1 MVSFQLLLLLQLHR
15 LPSISAQ
22 GKLGNYFLIDYIQV
36 MSRRNLILFI
46 LAGFLWGIP
55 YLFIRVAVD
64 SETGFSPAIVVFM
77 RVFIGA
83 LILVPIAIFDKSFF
97 IAIKGWK
104 YIAVYALF
112 EMVIPWILI
121 GTAEQSITSGLAGL
135 LVASVPIF
143 STLIASR
150 HGDKTVWQPRRLI
163 GIAVG
168 FLGVFLLVGIESIT
182 GSSDPI
188 AILMML
194 GASLG
199 YAYAVIYITRKMPG
213 VSGVAIN
220 GIAMAMTAV
229 FYSPALF
236 FLWPDHAISTTAI
249 YCVIALGVF
258 STGIAFAVFF
268 TVMDEIGPA
277 RASLVTYMNTAFAVV
292 LGVLILS
299 EPLTTGII
307 VGLPLVLI
315 GSYLASRKT
324 NA

>member
-1 MVSFQLLLLLQLHR
+1 
-15 LPSISAQ
+15 
-22 GKLGNYFLIDYIQV
+22 
-36 MSRRNLILFI
+36 MSRRNLILFL

-55 YLFIRVAVD
+55 YLFIRIAVD
-64 SETGFSPAIVVFM
+64 PETGFSPAIVVFM

-83 LILVPIAIFDKSFF
+83 LILIPISIYDKSIFV
-97 IAIKGWK
+97 AIKGWK
-104 YIAVYALF
+104 YIAVYAFF
-112 EMVIPWILI
+112 EMVIPWFLI
-121 GTAEQSITSGLAGL
+121 GTAEQSISSGLAGL

-143 STLIASR
+143 STIITSMY
-150 HGDKTVWQPRRLI
+150 GDKTVWQPRRLI

-168 FLGVFLLVGIESIT
+168 FLGVFLLVGIESFT

-188 AILMML
+188 AILMIL
-194 GASLG
+194 GASIG

-220 GIAMAMTAV
+220 AVAMAMTAL

-236 FLWPDHAISTTAI
+236 ILWPAHQISHSAI
-249 YCVIALGVF
+249 YSVIALGIF

-268 TVMDEIGPA
+268 TVMAEIGPA

-307 VGLPLVLI
+307 VGLPLVLV
-315 GSYLASRKT
+315 GSYLASRKVS
-324 NA
+324 A

>member
-1 MVSFQLLLLLQLHR
+1 
-15 LPSISAQ
+15 
-22 GKLGNYFLIDYIQV
+22 
-36 MSRRNLILFI
+36 MSRRNLILFL

-64 SETGFSPAIVVFM
+64 PETGFSPAIVVFI

-83 LILVPIAIFDKSFF
+83 LILIPISIYDKSLFV
-97 IAIKGWK
+97 AIKGWK

-121 GTAEQSITSGLAGL
+121 GTAEQSISSGLAGL

-143 STLIASR
+143 STIIASMY
-150 HGDKTVWQPRRLI
+150 GDKSVWHPRRLFGMAI
-163 GIAVG
+163 G
-168 FLGVFLLVGIESIT
+168 FLGVFLLVGIESFT

-188 AILMML
+188 AIFMML
-194 GASLG
+194 GASVG

-220 GIAMAMTAV
+220 AIAMAITAL

-236 FLWPDHAISTTAI
+236 LLWPDHKISLSAT
-249 YCVIALGVF
+249 YSVIALGIF

-268 TVMDEIGPA
+268 TVMAEIGPT

-299 EPLTTGII
+299 EPLTIGII

-315 GSYLASRKT
+315 GSFLASRKV

>member
-1 MVSFQLLLLLQLHR
+1 
-15 LPSISAQ
+15 
-22 GKLGNYFLIDYIQV
+22 
-36 MSRRNLILFI
+36 MSRRNLALFI

-64 SETGFSPAIVVFM
+64 PETGFSPAIVVFM

-83 LILVPIAIFDKSFF
+83 LILLPIAIYDKSFF

-121 GTAEQSITSGLAGL
+121 GTAEQSISSGLAGL

-143 STLIASR
+143 STIITSL
-150 HGDKTVWQPRRLI
+150 HGDKSVWHPRRLF
-163 GIAVG
+163 GMGVG
-168 FLGVFLLVGIESIT
+168 FLGVFLLVGIESFT
-182 GSSDPI
+182 GSSNPI
-188 AILMML
+188 SILMML
-194 GASLG
+194 GASIG
-199 YAYAVIYITRKMPG
+199 YAYAVIFISRKLPG

-220 GIAMAMTAV
+220 GIAMAMTAI
-229 FYSPALF
+229 FYSPALLL
-236 FLWPDHAISTTAI
+236 LWPDRAIGTTAI
-249 YCVIALGVF
+249 YSVIALGVF

-268 TVMDEIGPA
+268 TVMAEIGPA

-292 LGVLILS
+292 LGVIILS
-299 EPLTTGII
+299 EPLTIGII
-307 VGLPLVLI
+307 VGLPLVLV
-315 GSYLASRKT
+315 GSYLASRKV

>member
-1 MVSFQLLLLLQLHR
+1 
-15 LPSISAQ
+15 
-22 GKLGNYFLIDYIQV
+22 

-55 YLFIRVAVD
+55 YLFIRIAVD
-64 SETGFSPAIVVFM
+64 PDTGFSPAIVVFM

-83 LILVPIAIFDKSFF
+83 LILIPISIYDKSFF

-112 EMVIPWILI
+112 EMTVPWIFI
-121 GTAEQSITSGLAGL
+121 GTAEQSISSGLAGL

-143 STLIASR
+143 STIITSL
-150 HGDKTVWQPRRLI
+150 HGDKSVWQPRRLF
-163 GIAVG
+163 GLAVG
-168 FLGVFLLVGIESIT
+168 FLGVFLLVGIESFT

-188 AILMML
+188 AILMVL
-194 GASLG
+194 GASVG
-199 YAYAVIYITRKMPG
+199 YAFAVIYITRKMPG

-220 GIAMAMTAV
+220 AIATAITAIV
-229 FYSPALF
+229 YSPALLF
-236 FLWPDHAISTTAI
+236 TWPDRAISHNAV
-249 YCVIALGVF
+249 YSVIALGIF

-268 TVMDEIGPA
+268 TVMAEIGPA

-292 LGVLILS
+292 LGILILG
-299 EPLTTGII
+299 EPLTIGII
-307 VGLPLVLI
+307 VGLPLVLV
-315 GSYLASRKT
+315 GSYLASRKV

>member
-1 MVSFQLLLLLQLHR
+1 
-15 LPSISAQ
+15 
-22 GKLGNYFLIDYIQV
+22 
-36 MSRRNLILFI
+36 MSRRNLILFL

-64 SETGFSPAIVVFM
+64 PETGFSPAIVVFI
-77 RVFIGA
+77 RVFIGS
-83 LILVPIAIFDKSFF
+83 LILIPISIYDKSLFV
-97 IAIKGWK
+97 AIKGWK
-104 YIAVYALF
+104 YIAVYAFF

-121 GTAEQSITSGLAGL
+121 GTAEQSISSGLAGL

-143 STLIASR
+143 STIIASMY
-150 HGDKTVWQPRRLI
+150 GDKSVWHPRRLFGMAI
-163 GIAVG
+163 G
-168 FLGVFLLVGIESIT
+168 FLGVFLLVGIESFT

-188 AILMML
+188 AIFMIL
-194 GASLG
+194 GASVG

-220 GIAMAMTAV
+220 AIAMAMTAL

-236 FLWPDHAISTTAI
+236 LLWPDHKISLNAT
-249 YCVIALGVF
+249 YSVIALGIF

-268 TVMDEIGPA
+268 TVMAEIGPT

-299 EPLTTGII
+299 EPLTIGII

-315 GSYLASRKT
+315 GSFLASRKV

>member
-1 MVSFQLLLLLQLHR
+1 
-15 LPSISAQ
+15 
-22 GKLGNYFLIDYIQV
+22 
-36 MSRRNLILFI
+36 MSRRNLILFL

-64 SETGFSPAIVVFM
+64 PDNGFSPAIVVFI

-83 LILVPIAIFDKSFF
+83 LILIPISIYDKSLFV
-97 IAIKGWK
+97 AIKGWK

-121 GTAEQSITSGLAGL
+121 GTAEQSISSGLAGL

-143 STLIASR
+143 STIIASIY
-150 HGDKTVWQPRRLI
+150 GDKSVWHPRRLFGMAI
-163 GIAVG
+163 G
-168 FLGVFLLVGIESIT
+168 FLGVFLLVGIESFT

-188 AILMML
+188 AIFMML
-194 GASLG
+194 GASVG

-220 GIAMAMTAV
+220 AIAMAMTAL

-236 FLWPDHAISTTAI
+236 LLWPDHKISLSAT
-249 YCVIALGVF
+249 YSVIALGIF

-268 TVMDEIGPA
+268 TVMAEIGPT

-299 EPLTTGII
+299 EPLTIGII

-315 GSYLASRKT
+315 GSFLASRKV

>member
-1 MVSFQLLLLLQLHR
+1 
-15 LPSISAQ
+15 
-22 GKLGNYFLIDYIQV
+22 

-55 YLFIRVAVD
+55 YLFIKVAVD
-64 SETGFSPAIVVFM
+64 PQNGFSPAIVVFG
-77 RVFIGA
+77 RVLIGA
-83 LILVPIAIFDKSFF
+83 LVLIPIAIYDKSFF
-97 IAIKGWK
+97 TAIKGWK

-112 EMVIPWILI
+112 EMVGPWILI
-121 GTAEQSITSGLAGL
+121 GTAEQKISSGLAGL
-135 LVASVPIF
+135 LVSSVPIF
-143 STLIASR
+143 STLIASYY
-150 HGDKTVWQPRRLI
+150 GDKTVWQPRRLI
-163 GIAVG
+163 GIIIG
-168 FLGVFLLVGIESIT
+168 FLGVFLLVGIESFT

-188 AILMML
+188 SILMTL
-194 GASLG
+194 AAALG
-199 YAYAVIYITRKMPG
+199 YAFAVIYITRKMPG

-236 FLWPDHAISTTAI
+236 FLWPDRAVSANAI
-249 YCVIALGVF
+249 YALIALGVF

-268 TVMDEIGPA
+268 TVMAEIGPT

-299 EPLTTGII
+299 EPLTIGII

-315 GSYLASRKT
+315 GSYLASRK
-324 NA
+324 ASA

>member
-1 MVSFQLLLLLQLHR
+1 
-15 LPSISAQ
+15 
-22 GKLGNYFLIDYIQV
+22 

-64 SETGFSPAIVVFM
+64 PDNGFSPAIVVFI

-83 LILVPIAIFDKSFF
+83 LILIPISIYDKSLFV
-97 IAIKGWK
+97 AIKGWK

-121 GTAEQSITSGLAGL
+121 GTAEQSISSGLAGL

-143 STLIASR
+143 STIIASMY
-150 HGDKTVWQPRRLI
+150 GDKSVWHPRRLFGMAI
-163 GIAVG
+163 G
-168 FLGVFLLVGIESIT
+168 FLGVFLLVGIESFT

-188 AILMML
+188 AIFMML
-194 GASLG
+194 GASVG

-220 GIAMAMTAV
+220 AIAMAMTAL

-236 FLWPDHAISTTAI
+236 LLWPDHKISLSAT
-249 YCVIALGVF
+249 YSVIALGVF

-268 TVMDEIGPA
+268 TVMAEIGPT

-299 EPLTTGII
+299 EPLTIGII

-315 GSYLASRKT
+315 GSYLASRKV

>member
-1 MVSFQLLLLLQLHR
+1 
-15 LPSISAQ
+15 
-22 GKLGNYFLIDYIQV
+22 
-36 MSRRNLILFI
+36 MSRRSSVLFV

-55 YLFIRVAVD
+55 YLFIKVAVNP
-64 SETGFSPAIVVFM
+64 ENGFSPAIVVFG

-83 LILVPIAIFDKSFF
+83 LILIPIAIYDKSFF

-112 EMVIPWILI
+112 EMVGPWILI

-143 STLIASR
+143 STIFASMY
-150 HGDKTVWQPRRLI
+150 GDKTVWQTRRLV
-163 GIAVG
+163 GMAVG

-182 GSSDPI
+182 GTNDPV
-188 AILMML
+188 AILMVI
-194 GASLG
+194 AAAVG
-199 YAYAVIYITRKMPG
+199 YAFAVLFITRKLPG
-213 VSGVAIN
+213 VSGIAIN

-229 FYSPALF
+229 FYAPATI
-236 FLWPDHAISTTAI
+236 FLWPEKAVSNAAI
-249 YCVIALGVF
+249 YSVISLGVF

-268 TVMDEIGPA
+268 SVMAVIGPA
-277 RASLVTYMNTAFAVV
+277 RASLVVYMNTAFAVV

-299 EPLTTGII
+299 EPLTVGIM

-315 GSYLASRKT
+315 GSYLASRKEKV
-324 NA
+324 

>member
-1 MVSFQLLLLLQLHR
+1 
-15 LPSISAQ
+15 
-22 GKLGNYFLIDYIQV
+22 
-36 MSRRNLILFI
+36 MSRRNLILFL

-55 YLFIRVAVD
+55 YLFIKVAVD
-64 SETGFSPAIVVFM
+64 PQDGFSPAIVVFG

-83 LILVPIAIFDKSFF
+83 LVLIPIAIYDKSFF
-97 IAIKGWK
+97 TAIKGWK

-112 EMVIPWILI
+112 EMVGPWILI
-121 GTAEQSITSGLAGL
+121 GTAEQKISSGLAGL
-135 LVASVPIF
+135 LVSSVPIF
-143 STLIASR
+143 STLIASYY
-150 HGDKTVWQPRRLI
+150 GDKTVWQPRRLI
-163 GIAVG
+163 GIIIG
-168 FLGVFLLVGIESIT
+168 FLGVFLLVGIESFT

-188 AILMML
+188 SILMTL
-194 GASLG
+194 AAALG
-199 YAYAVIYITRKMPG
+199 YAFAVIYITRKMPG

-236 FLWPDHAISTTAI
+236 FLWPDRAVSANAI
-249 YCVIALGVF
+249 YALIALGVF

-268 TVMDEIGPA
+268 TVMAEIGPT

-299 EPLTTGII
+299 EPLTIGII

-324 NA
+324 SA

>member
-1 MVSFQLLLLLQLHR
+1 
-15 LPSISAQ
+15 
-22 GKLGNYFLIDYIQV
+22 
-36 MSRRNLILFI
+36 MSRRNLILFL

-64 SETGFSPAIVVFM
+64 PETGFSPAIVVFI

-83 LILVPIAIFDKSFF
+83 LILIPISIYDKSLFV
-97 IAIKGWK
+97 AIKGWK

-121 GTAEQSITSGLAGL
+121 STAEQSISSGLAGL

-143 STLIASR
+143 STIIASMY
-150 HGDKTVWQPRRLI
+150 GDKSVWHPRRLFGMAI
-163 GIAVG
+163 G
-168 FLGVFLLVGIESIT
+168 FLGVFLLVGIESFT

-188 AILMML
+188 AIFMIL
-194 GASLG
+194 GASVG

-220 GIAMAMTAV
+220 AIAMAMTAL
-229 FYSPALF
+229 FYSPALLL
-236 FLWPDHAISTTAI
+236 LWPDHKISLSAT
-249 YCVIALGVF
+249 YSVIALGIF

-268 TVMDEIGPA
+268 TVMAEIGPT

-299 EPLTTGII
+299 EPLTIGII

-315 GSYLASRKT
+315 GSYLASRKV

>member
-1 MVSFQLLLLLQLHR
+1 
-15 LPSISAQ
+15 
-22 GKLGNYFLIDYIQV
+22 
-36 MSRRNLILFI
+36 MSRRNLILFL

-64 SETGFSPAIVVFM
+64 PDNGFSPAIVVFI

-83 LILVPIAIFDKSFF
+83 LILIPISIYDKSLFV
-97 IAIKGWK
+97 AIKGWK

-121 GTAEQSITSGLAGL
+121 STAEQSISSGLAGL

-143 STLIASR
+143 STIIASMY
-150 HGDKTVWQPRRLI
+150 GDKLVWHPRRLFGKAI
-163 GIAVG
+163 G
-168 FLGVFLLVGIESIT
+168 FLGVFLLVGIESFT

-188 AILMML
+188 AIFMIL
-194 GASLG
+194 GASVG

-220 GIAMAMTAV
+220 AIAMAMTAL
-229 FYSPALF
+229 FYSPALLL
-236 FLWPDHAISTTAI
+236 LWPDHKISLSAT
-249 YCVIALGVF
+249 YSVIALGIF

-268 TVMDEIGPA
+268 TVMAEIGPT

-299 EPLTTGII
+299 EPLTIGII

-315 GSYLASRKT
+315 GSYLASRKV

>member
-1 MVSFQLLLLLQLHR
+1 
-15 LPSISAQ
+15 
-22 GKLGNYFLIDYIQV
+22 

-64 SETGFSPAIVVFM
+64 SENGFSPAIVVFG

-83 LILVPIAIFDKSFF
+83 LILIPIAIYDKTFF
-97 IAIKGWK
+97 TAIKGWK

-112 EMVIPWILI
+112 EMVGPWILI
-121 GTAEQSITSGLAGL
+121 GTAEQKISSGLAGL
-135 LVASVPIF
+135 LVSSVPIF
-143 STLIASR
+143 STLIASYY
-150 HGDKTVWQPRRLI
+150 GDKTVWQPRRLL
-163 GIAVG
+163 GIVVG
-168 FLGVFLLVGIESIT
+168 FLGVFLLVGIESFT
-182 GSSDPI
+182 GSSDLI
-188 AILMML
+188 SILMTL
-194 GASLG
+194 AASLG
-199 YAYAVIYITRKMPG
+199 YAFAVIYITRKMPG

-236 FLWPDHAISTTAI
+236 LLWPDRAVSANAI
-249 YCVIALGVF
+249 YALIALGVF

-268 TVMDEIGPA
+268 TVMAEIGPT

-299 EPLTTGII
+299 EPLTVGII
-307 VGLPLVLI
+307 VGLPLVLV
-315 GSYLASRKT
+315 GSYLASRKSS
-324 NA
+324 A

>member
-1 MVSFQLLLLLQLHR
+1 
-15 LPSISAQ
+15 
-22 GKLGNYFLIDYIQV
+22 

-64 SETGFSPAIVVFM
+64 SDNGFSPAIVVFG

-83 LILVPIAIFDKSFF
+83 LILIPIAIYDKSFF
-97 IAIKGWK
+97 TAIKGWK

-112 EMVIPWILI
+112 EMVGPWILI
-121 GTAEQSITSGLAGL
+121 GTAEQKISSGLAGL
-135 LVASVPIF
+135 LVSSVPIF
-143 STLIASR
+143 STLIASW
-150 HGDKTVWQPRRLI
+150 HGDKSVWQPRRVI

-168 FLGVFLLVGIESIT
+168 FLGVFLLVGIESFT

-188 AILMML
+188 SILMIL
-194 GASLG
+194 AAALG
-199 YAYAVIYITRKMPG
+199 YAFAVIYITRKMPG
-213 VSGVAIN
+213 ASGVAIN

-236 FLWPDHAISTTAI
+236 FLWPDRAVSPNAI
-249 YCVIALGVF
+249 YSLIALGVF

-268 TVMDEIGPA
+268 TVMAEIGPT

-299 EPLTTGII
+299 EPLTIGII

-315 GSYLASRKT
+315 GSYLASRKS